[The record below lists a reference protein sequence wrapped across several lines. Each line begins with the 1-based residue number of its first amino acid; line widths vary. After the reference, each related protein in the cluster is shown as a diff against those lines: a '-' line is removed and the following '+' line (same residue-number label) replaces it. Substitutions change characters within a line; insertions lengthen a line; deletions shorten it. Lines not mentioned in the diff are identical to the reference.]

1 MRIINFNII
10 ECTQLKNNNKSFH
23 TLLFKEQ
30 FKYLK
35 TSHSYH
41 LVDPSP
47 WPLLAAFGGFM
58 VTFSISFHNFK

>member
-47 WPLLAAFGGFM
+47 W
-58 VTFSISFHNFK
+58 TFSSIWRVYGYL